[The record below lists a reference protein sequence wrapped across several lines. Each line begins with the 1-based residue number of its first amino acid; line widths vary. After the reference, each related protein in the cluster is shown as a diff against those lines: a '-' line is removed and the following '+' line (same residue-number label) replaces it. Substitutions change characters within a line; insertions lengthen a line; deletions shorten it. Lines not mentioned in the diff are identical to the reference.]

1 MIDRWLKERAKRR
14 YGLTE
19 EYLVERPFDAGDI
32 TGLDQRIRAIRRGD
46 GHTVIRWT
54 IRKAWGPVLSVD
66 VRVEH
71 AIAYAR
77 EWEDAAERAYDADPH
92 QDWSVDPIRDSWSGG
107 PVDPRWFDVVSE
119 L

>member
-19 EYLVERPFDAGDI
+19 EHPGQRPFDAGDI

-46 GHTVIRWT
+46 GHTVIRWI
-54 IRKAWGPVLSVD
+54 IRKAWGEILAVD
-66 VRVEH
+66 VRAEH
-71 AIAYAR
+71 ARVYADM
-77 EWEDAAERAYDADPH
+77 WTAAADAVEAADPD

-107 PVDPRWFDVVSE
+107 PVEPKWFDVVSE